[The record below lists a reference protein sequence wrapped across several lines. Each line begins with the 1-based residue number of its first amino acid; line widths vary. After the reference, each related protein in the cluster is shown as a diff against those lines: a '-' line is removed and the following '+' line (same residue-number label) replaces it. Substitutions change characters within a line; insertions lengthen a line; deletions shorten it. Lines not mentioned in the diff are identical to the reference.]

1 MKKKKMHPK
10 RKLII
15 KQIILL
21 VTFQLIIIFA
31 ALVIFPM
38 HSPVDIEEVHEI
50 TVEVK
55 EIEYEYQFLNRR
67 MLRIVSD
74 SGIYSFPKMP
84 TLGAEDYSM
93 KELHQRINVGDCLKI
108 KYINSCSE
116 QQIIDA
122 YKGDEILRSMS
133 SYNSYMARQRNM
145 GIITFILVE
154 SIYIISFLLFLLI
167 NGKDI
172 KKCLFANY
180 SGLLYK
186 HKVVNK

>member
-1 MKKKKMHPK
+1 MYPK

-21 VTFQLIIIFA
+21 VTFQLIIIIA
-31 ALVIFPM
+31 ALFIISLNIPID
-38 HSPVDIEEVHEI
+38 SEEVCEI
-50 TVEVK
+50 TIEVE
-55 EIEYEYQFLNRR
+55 EINYEYQFLNRR

-74 SGIYSFPKMP
+74 SEIYSFPKMP
-84 TLGAEDYSM
+84 ALETEDYSM

-108 KYINSCSE
+108 KYINSYSE
-116 QQIIDA
+116 QRIIIDA
-122 YKGDEILRSMS
+122 YEGDEILRSMS
-133 SYNSYMARQRNM
+133 SYNNYMAKQRNIGM
-145 GIITFILVE
+145 ITFILIE
-154 SIYIISFLLFLLI
+154 GIYIINFLLFLLI

-172 KKCLFANY
+172 KKCLFTNY